1 MPAGCRSS
9 RCGFRYERSKCRSY
23 SKEVNQLSGLFVEG
37 RTTSACLVGLLLLV
51 QSCLAVA
58 QSPDASVSGAAS
70 VSHQAYTVSA
80 QELRVPAKVGAHLK
94 LAHQK
99 FSKLDFS
106 GAETEVDRALQVD
119 SMSAAAFSMRAFLR
133 LAVRDLSGA
142 VEAAT
147 HALSLDPA
155 EAEAYLALATAYN
168 AQSEFQK
175 SEAAARQVLGMRPDF
190 WQGRLELAK
199 GFYGQGRFVLA
210 LGELDALNKDF
221 PDVHLVRANTL
232 VRLNRGDE
240 AAKEFAQFLLQAPH
254 DPRREQVE
262 RIVSQRSET
271 ATAAPS
277 RQ

>member
-1 MPAGCRSS
+1 MAAGS
-9 RCGFRYERSKCRSY
+9 RARRFGIPYERTKCCWY
-23 SKEVNQLSGLFVEG
+23 NDKVNQLSW
-37 RTTSACLVGLLLLV
+37 LVVGKISPAYLAFSLLV
-51 QSCLAVA
+51 VLNSLAVA
-58 QSPDASVSGAAS
+58 QSPDARASTDAS
-70 VSHQAYTVSA
+70 VSQQAYTVSA
-80 QELRVPAKVGAHLK
+80 RDLRMPAKAGAHLK

-99 FSKLDFS
+99 FSKSDFA
-106 GAETEVDRALQVD
+106 GAETEVDRALRID
-119 SMSAAAFSMRAFLR
+119 SRFAPAFSMLALLR
-133 LAVRDLSGA
+133 LAERDLDGA

-168 AQSEFQK
+168 AQREFQK
-175 SEAAARQVLGMRPDF
+175 SETAAQQVLWMRPDF

-199 GFYGQGRFVLA
+199 AFYGQGRFVPA
-210 LGELDALNKDF
+210 LRELDALNKDF
-221 PDVHLVRANTL
+221 PDVHLVRANIL
-232 VRLNRGDE
+232 ACLNRRDE
-240 AAKEFAQFLLQAPH
+240 AAKEFAQFLLEAPN